1 MVNVGRG
8 HAPLAM
14 PSTPFG
20 EGMPSFRG
28 NQFSAIRAGAA
39 LAACLWLANCASQ
52 DKFARKV
59 DPKYGVTSS
68 PRVVADGE
76 RVPKGGGVYR
86 VGKPYMVAG
95 RTFVPEEDVGYKAEG
110 LASWYGRDFHGRLTA
125 NGEVFDQESITAAH
139 PTLPMPSYVRVTNL
153 SNRKSLIVRIN
164 DRGPFHGNRVID
176 LSHKSAQLLG
186 FKDNGV
192 ARVRVEYVGRAA
204 LEGSDDSRLIA
215 TLRQGEPAPAPILV
229 ASAGKPLISL
239 AGAAAGRLCEP
250 TARWRGPGAGRTAV
264 QSGRAG
270 GTRPFRRDRIRP
282 QSASDSCRNRA
293 SGSFRTARR
302 CAMIARP
309 GWSAVADCIEHQI
322 PVSLKRAAWRQIGLF
337 RSVHLYRRGLHP
349 CAERCLTMN
358 FGLAR
363 SRLSSDWPPPRCSRP
378 GSADRSQRPPALR
391 VARPR
396 TTQAFR
402 PRLRTRS

>member
-1 MVNVGRG
+1 
-8 HAPLAM
+8 M
-14 PSTPFG
+14 PSL
-20 EGMPSFRG
+20 RG
-28 NQFSAIRAGAA
+28 NGFRAVCAGAGF
-39 LAACLWLANCASQ
+39 AACLLLANCASQ

-59 DPKYGVTSS
+59 DPKYGVASS
-68 PRVVADGE
+68 PRVVADGM

-95 RTFVPEEDVGYKAEG
+95 RTFVPEEDLGYKAEG
-110 LASWYGRDFHGRLTA
+110 YASWYGRDFHGRLTA

-239 AGAAAGRLCEP
+239 PEQPRVAYASQRQMGEIPVPAGRPYNLGEP
-250 TARWRGPGAGRTAV
+250 VTPGLSDVTA
-264 QSGRAG
+264 SGRNRRPSLVETAG
-270 GTRPFRRDRIRP
+270 PVVSGRPPLRY
-282 QSASDSCRNRA
+282 DSQA
-293 SGSFRTARR
+293 GVVSG
-302 CAMIARP
+302 
-309 GWSAVADCIEHQI
+309 
-322 PVSLKRAAWRQIGLF
+322 
-337 RSVHLYRRGLHP
+337 RGLY
-349 CAERCLTMN
+349 
-358 FGLAR
+358 
-363 SRLSSDWPPPRCSRP
+363 
-378 GSADRSQRPPALR
+378 
-391 VARPR
+391 
-396 TTQAFR
+396 
-402 PRLRTRS
+402 